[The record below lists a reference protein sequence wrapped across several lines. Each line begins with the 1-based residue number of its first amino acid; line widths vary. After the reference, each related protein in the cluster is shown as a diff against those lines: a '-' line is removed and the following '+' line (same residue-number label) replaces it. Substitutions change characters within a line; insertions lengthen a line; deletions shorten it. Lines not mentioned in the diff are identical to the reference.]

1 MFGTTLGASKMAIVR
16 ICLGFLVL
24 FLAGQPSEVLAQNL
38 PSPNSTI
45 AEEQDYAFAYG
56 LFRDGLFQNAA
67 EQFSAFVKK
76 YPQSIK
82 VQDARFLH
90 ADCFFQMEKY
100 TDAGREF
107 SAFIKEYP
115 SSPFSD
121 NARFKL
127 GDTYAKLKRTLD
139 AIETYKSILDQPR
152 NPAVAGEAAYWIGE
166 IYFRDSDVPNALKY
180 YTLSFEGYPGHRL
193 QDYAAYSAGWANQ
206 KKGEYAKAAEWYRLL
221 IEKLPQSALVPSARV
236 KVGECYFSLKEFKQ
250 AIDELSEART
260 KIDSAGL
267 RGDADYVIGES
278 YYNLNDFEN
287 AAKQYESFLKDYP
300 AHRLAIEVQYALAWS
315 YFKSRRFA
323 EASDAFGKIPSGDPQ
338 LARAAAYRKGVA
350 QKLAGNRSNALLTF
364 QQVYQND
371 PQSDYADNALYD
383 AGVLLFEDKKLDEAK
398 VCFGTVVKEFARGD
412 VAADAAMMLGE
423 CYASVSAFDSARV
436 YYSKALTSE
445 GTTFETKVNSI
456 YQVAWSNFTLR
467 NYKEAVAGFTR
478 FLAAYSGHP
487 KSVEAQYWLAES
499 EYHGGDYKTALKH
512 YLDVVKISTH
522 PRREESMYGIGWSH
536 YRLNDFPKAIDAF
549 ERLILSYPSGKFSF
563 DARLRLGDCYF
574 QQKDYKKAAG
584 AYRAVIRLFA
594 KNEGADYAVYQLG
607 QTYYRSG
614 DHEQA
619 TDQFAVLLKTYPK
632 SDLADDAQFAIGWV
646 KFQRKD
652 FLGAIRD
659 FQTTIANYP
668 ASDLIPRATYSIGD
682 AYYNLRQYGP
692 AEKAYRDV
700 LQKFPKSPVAADA
713 LTGIQYCLVAQ
724 GKSKEAVG
732 AIDDYVRE
740 NPASPNAQQ
749 LEIKKAELL
758 FSQKQFLDAAAAYR
772 TFAQRHKTSTLRPQA
787 LFWLG
792 KSLQEA
798 DSVFAAAGAYQEA
811 ADAAGASVN
820 IRGNALLE
828 SARIFLKRKEYE
840 AAYKVLADA
849 ENTLGTTEFAPEVA
863 YTKGFV
869 YLDNGAL
876 DDAKTAFEFVVSKYP
891 TSVEADKARN
901 ALARMAITAKKYSIA
916 QELAQGVS
924 TSRTDEVGAEAQYL
938 SGLAFEQNAEWQQ
951 ALTAYLRLRYV
962 FPSHERWLAKAYV
975 GLGHAY
981 EQLQD
986 VVKARESYEQVLKIL
1001 QNGEEFDEATR
1012 RLTNLGRE

>member
-1 MFGTTLGASKMAIVR
+1 MFGTSLGASRMGNVR
-16 ICLGFLVL
+16 IWLAFLVL
-24 FLAGQPSEVLAQNL
+24 FLVGQPTEVLAQNL
-38 PSPNSTI
+38 PTPNSTI
-45 AEEQDYAFAYG
+45 VEEQDYAFAYG

-67 EQFSAFVKK
+67 EQFSAFVSK
-76 YPQSIK
+76 YPQSLK

-90 ADCFFQMEKY
+90 ADCFFQMEKFG
-100 TDAGREF
+100 DAAREF
-107 SAFIKEYP
+107 SKFIKEYP
-115 SSPFSD
+115 VSPFSD

-166 IYFRDSDVPNALKY
+166 IYFKESDIPNALKY
-180 YTLSFEGYPGHRL
+180 YTLSFEAYAGHRL
-193 QDYAAYSAGWANQ
+193 QDYAAYSAAWANQ
-206 KKGEYAKAAEWYRLL
+206 KKGEYAKAAEWYRQL
-221 IEKLPQSALVPSARV
+221 IDKLPQSPLVPSARV
-236 KVGECYFSLKEFKQ
+236 KIGECYFSLKEYKR
-250 AIDELSEART
+250 AIDDLGEARAR
-260 KIDSAGL
+260 IDSAAL
-267 RGDADYVIGES
+267 RGDADYIIAES

-287 AAKQYESFLKDYP
+287 AAKKYESFLRDYP
-300 AHRLAIEVQYALAWS
+300 AHRLINEVQYALAWS
-315 YFKSRRFA
+315 YFKGRRFA
-323 EASDAFGKIPSGDPQ
+323 EAAEAFSKIPSGDSQ

-350 QKLAGNRSNALLTF
+350 EKLAGNRAGALTTF
-364 QQVYQND
+364 RQVYQND
-371 PQSDYADNALYD
+371 PQSEYADNAMYD
-383 AGVLLFEDKKLDEAK
+383 AGVLLYEDKKLEDAK
-398 VCFGTVVKEFARGD
+398 VCFGRVVTEYSRGD
-412 VAADAAMMLGE
+412 ASTDAAMMLGE
-423 CYASVSAFDSARV
+423 YYASVLAFDSARV
-436 YYSKALTSE
+436 YYSKALISE
-445 GTTFETKVNSI
+445 NATFETKVNSV
-456 YQVAWSNFTLR
+456 YQVAWSNFKLR
-467 NYKEAVAGFTR
+467 NYKESAAGFTR
-478 FLAAYSGHP
+478 FLSAYPGHP

-499 EYHGGDYKTALKH
+499 DYLGGDYKAALRH
-512 YLDVVKISTH
+512 YLDVVKNPNH

-536 YRLNDFPKAIDAF
+536 YRLADFPRAIDAF
-549 ERLILSYPSGKFSF
+549 ERLILAYPSGKLSF

-584 AYRAVIRLFA
+584 AYRAVVRLFA

-619 TDQFAVLLKTYPK
+619 TDQFGVLLKSYP
-632 SDLADDAQFAIGWV
+632 SSSLADDAQFAIGWV

-659 FQTTIANYP
+659 FQATIANYP
-668 ASDLIPRATYSIGD
+668 ASELIPRATYSIGD
-682 AYYNLRQYGP
+682 AYYNLRQYVP
-692 AEKAYRDV
+692 AEKAYREV
-700 LQKFPKSPVAADA
+700 LQKFPRSPVAADA

-732 AIDDYVRE
+732 AIDSYVKE

-758 FSQKQFLDAAAAYR
+758 FSQKQFPEAAAAYR
-772 TFAQRHKTSTLRPQA
+772 TFAQQYKNSALRPQA

-798 DSVFAAAGAYQEA
+798 DSLLAAAEAYQEA
-811 ADAAGASVN
+811 ADASGASVN

-840 AAYKVLADA
+840 QTYKVLADA
-849 ENTLGTTEFAPEVA
+849 ENTLSTTEFAPEVA
-863 YTKGFV
+863 FTKGLVF
-869 YLDNGAL
+869 LDNGAL

-891 TSVEADKARN
+891 TSIEADKARN
-901 ALARMAITAKKYSIA
+901 SLAKMAITAGQFPA
-916 QELAQGVS
+916 AQGLSQGVA

-938 SGLAFEQNAEWQQ
+938 SGLAFEQNGEWQE

-981 EQLQD
+981 EQLKD
-986 VVKARESYEQVLKIL
+986 PAKARESYQQVLKIL